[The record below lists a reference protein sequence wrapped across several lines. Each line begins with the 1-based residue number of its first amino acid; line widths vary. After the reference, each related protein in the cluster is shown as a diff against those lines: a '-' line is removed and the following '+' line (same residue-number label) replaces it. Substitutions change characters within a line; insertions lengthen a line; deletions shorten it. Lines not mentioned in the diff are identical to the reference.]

1 MDYSIVS
8 ATLLLSYSA
17 VSATLL
23 LSYSV
28 VSATMMLSYSA
39 VSATLLMAHLQQM
52 SSLIYASETNMDKYI
67 KIADH
72 LPGKTVRDVAFRIK
86 WIIEKEI
93 MKKDKM
99 GSKKLDDD
107 KSNIFLGSIN
117 SHETD
122 SYKATLGVVGELLEE
137 NNKISDQITSNFSFL
152 EIHTNSN
159 LLSQIRN
166 NIFKMFSYMDE
177 DIEIMKNLP
186 PIPDKINI
194 DVANLF
200 LGPS

>member
-1 MDYSIVS
+1 
-8 ATLLLSYSA
+8 
-17 VSATLL
+17 
-23 LSYSV
+23 
-28 VSATMMLSYSA
+28 
-39 VSATLLMAHLQQM
+39 
-52 SSLIYASETNMDKYI
+52 MDKYI

-72 LPGKTVRDVAFRIK
+72 FPGKTIRDVAFRIK

-99 GSKKLDDD
+99 GTKKLDDD

-159 LLSQIRN
+159 LLSHIRN
-166 NIFKMFSYMDE
+166 NIFKMFSYFDE

-200 LGPS
+200 LGSS